1 MKKKYSKKTEKEI
14 LDSIVDKAMSRKQ
27 TEWLPADF
35 GERAKQ
41 LRLVHH
47 YNQQEVAYKLHTSV
61 STISRLENGMISA
74 VDIELICNM
83 ADLYNVSTDF
93 LLGQI
98 RNPERMYY
106 TLKDLGLT
114 PEAGLALYSGRADK
128 TAVSAMLE
136 NKKFQDLTHSVRD
149 YILRQ
154 TDDRGIPITFLI
166 EGKMAPETGQQKDYL
181 AECRYARTFSYMDK
195 MHSACANAALDN
207 ISNEMKNLLPEIR
220 RDQES
225 YMQTAIK
232 LTSEMLQMM
241 KKAYRNKYETSDD
254 PELPEQLAERI
265 LHLFSPN
272 GQLSDI
278 QRSFLLSFRNA
289 LMSLKLDDEG
299 GDESAR

>member
-1 MKKKYSKKTEKEI
+1 
-14 LDSIVDKAMSRKQ
+14 MSRKQ

-41 LRLVHH
+41 LRLLHH
-47 YNQQEVAYKLHTSV
+47 FNQQEVAYKLHTSV

-98 RNPERMYY
+98 RNPERIYY

-114 PEAGLALYSGRADK
+114 PEAGLALYLGRADK